1 VKYRVAVTGLGVISP
16 VGASP
21 PDFYDSLV
29 FGRSG
34 IRTLPGSDNVAAG
47 VVAFEADDHFSK
59 LELAA
64 LDRFSQFALV
74 AAAQAVT
81 DAGLEREDLTM
92 PRVGVYFGSGI
103 GGASAI
109 EAGYAGFFKDDLRRV
124 PPSSVVATMSNAAA
138 AHISIK
144 FGIRGPVVN
153 YSVACASSAIAIG
166 EAFRCVRD
174 GYLDIAIA
182 GGSESILNPG
192 SIAAWSAMKV
202 LAKRDPAHPE
212 ASCKPFSKDRSG
224 LVLGE
229 GAGVIV
235 IERLEHAVARG
246 HRIHAELSGY
256 GIASDAKNITKPSR
270 SGQVAALQDAL
281 RDSGLSPADIDYLN
295 AHGTATLIGDVV
307 ETEAIKEVFGA
318 GAYGLPVSSTKAL
331 HGHLMGA
338 AGAVE
343 FIASLM
349 SIANRTIL
357 PTCHYSAKDPEC
369 DLDYVPNVARRDTDV
384 EAVMSSSFAFG
395 GSNAVLVAQRF

>member
-1 VKYRVAVTGLGVISP
+1 MKYRVAVTGLGVISP

-21 PDFYDSLV
+21 TEFYDSLV

-47 VVAFEADDHFSK
+47 VVPFEADDHFSK
-59 LELAA
+59 LELAT
-64 LDRFSQFALV
+64 LDRFSSIAKIS
-74 AAAQAVT
+74 T
-81 DAGLEREDLTM
+81 PPE
-92 PRVGVYFGSGI
+92 FGAFIEI

-109 EAGYAGFFKDDLRRV
+109 EAGYAGFFKDELRRV
-124 PPSSVVATMSNAAA
+124 PPSSVIATMANAAA

-166 EAFRCVRD
+166 EAFRSVRD

-182 GGSESILNPG
+182 GGSESLLNPG

-202 LAKRDPAHPE
+202 LARLDPVHPE
-212 ASCKPFSKDRSG
+212 ASCRPFSRDRTG

-246 HRIHAELSGY
+246 QRIHAELSGY

-295 AHGTATLIGDVV
+295 AHGTATVIGDVV

-318 GAYGLPVSSTKAL
+318 RAHGLPVSSTKAL

-349 SIANRTIL
+349 SILNRTIL

-369 DLDYVPNVARRDTDV
+369 DLDYVPNTARRDTDV

>member
-1 VKYRVAVTGLGVISP
+1 VTYRVAVTGLGVVSP
-16 VGASP
+16 VGGSP
-21 PDFYDSLV
+21 TDFYISLAN
-29 FGRSG
+29 GRSG
-34 IRTLPGSDNVAAG
+34 IRRLADNNNVVAG
-47 VVAFEADDHFSK
+47 VVDFEADDYFSK

-74 AAAQAVT
+74 AAGQAIA
-81 DAGLEREDLTM
+81 DAGLDRENLTV

-103 GGASAI
+103 GGANAI
-109 EAGYAGFFKDDLRRV
+109 EVGYAGFFRDDLRRV
-124 PPSSVVATMSNAAA
+124 PPSSVIATMSNAAA

-166 EAFRCVRD
+166 EAFRSVRD

-182 GGSESILNPG
+182 GGAESLLNPG

-202 LAKRDPAHPE
+202 LAQCDPAHPE
-212 ASCKPFSKDRSG
+212 ASCKPFSKHRSG

-235 IERLEHAVARG
+235 MERLDHAVARG
-246 HRIHAELSGY
+246 HRIHAEISGY
-256 GIASDAKNITKPSR
+256 GIASDAKNIAKPSR
-270 SGQVAALQDAL
+270 SGQVAALQGAIE
-281 RDSGLSPADIDYLN
+281 DSGLLPTDIDYLN
-295 AHGTATLIGDVV
+295 AHGTATVVGDVV
-307 ETEAIKEVFGA
+307 ETEAIKEVFGKY
-318 GAYGLPVSSTKAL
+318 AYDLPVSSTKAL

-349 SIANRTIL
+349 SIANRTVL
-357 PTCHYSAKDPEC
+357 PTCHYSSEDPEC
-369 DLDYVPNVARRDTDV
+369 DLDYVPNVARNDTNV

-395 GSNAVLVAQRF
+395 GSNAVLIAQRF

>member
-1 VKYRVAVTGLGVISP
+1 MKHRVAVTGLGVISP

-21 PDFYDSLV
+21 TDFYDSLA

-34 IRTLPGSDNVAAG
+34 IRALPGDDHVAAG
-47 VVAFEADDHFSK
+47 VVAFEPDAHFSK
-59 LELAA
+59 LELTG

-74 AAAQAVT
+74 AAGQAMA
-81 DAGLEREDLTM
+81 DAGLGREDLTA

-103 GGASAI
+103 GGAGAI

-124 PPSSVVATMSNAAA
+124 PPSSVMATMSNAAA
-138 AHISIK
+138 SHISIK

-166 EAFRCVRD
+166 EALRSVRD

-182 GGSESILNPG
+182 GGSESLLNPG
-192 SIAAWSAMKV
+192 SVAAWSAMKV
-202 LAKRDPAHPE
+202 LAKRDPMHPE

-246 HRIHAELSGY
+246 RRIHAELSGY
-256 GIASDAKNITKPSR
+256 GVASDAKFITKPSR

-281 RDSGLSPADIDYLN
+281 RDSGLSPGDIDYLN

-318 GAYGLPVSSTKAL
+318 RAYDLPVSSTKAL

-343 FIASLM
+343 FIASVM
-349 SIANRTIL
+349 SIANRTLL
-357 PTCHYSAKDPEC
+357 PTCNYSARDPEC
-369 DLDYVPNVARRDTDV
+369 DLDYVPNTARRDTDV

>member
-1 VKYRVAVTGLGVISP
+1 MKHRVAVTGLGVISP

-21 PDFYDSLV
+21 TEFYNSLA

-34 IRTLPGSDNVAAG
+34 IRTLPGAGNVAAG
-47 VVAFEADDHFSK
+47 VAAFNADDHFTK
-59 LELAA
+59 LELTA

-74 AAAQAVT
+74 AAEQAVS
-81 DAGLEREDLTM
+81 DSELEREDLSA

-103 GGASAI
+103 GGAGAI
-109 EAGYAGFFKDDLRRV
+109 EAGYAGFFTDDLRRV
-124 PPSSVVATMSNAAA
+124 PPSSVVATMANAAA

-144 FGIRGPVVN
+144 FGVRGPVVN

-166 EAFRCVRD
+166 EAFRAVRD
-174 GYLDIAIA
+174 GYLDVAIA
-182 GGSESILNPG
+182 GGSESLLNPG
-192 SIAAWSAMKV
+192 SVAAWSAMKV
-202 LAKRDPAHPE
+202 LAKRDPEHPE

-246 HRIHAELSGY
+246 QRVHAELSGY
-256 GIASDAKNITKPSR
+256 GIASDAKSLTKPSR
-270 SGQVAALQDAL
+270 NGQVAALQNAL
-281 RDSGLSPADIDYLN
+281 RDSDLSPGDIDYIN
-295 AHGTATLIGDVV
+295 AHGTATFIGDIV

-318 GAYGLPVSSTKAL
+318 RAYELPVSSTKAL

-343 FIASLM
+343 LIASLM
-349 SIANRTIL
+349 SIANRTVL

-369 DLDYVPNVARRDTDV
+369 DLDYVPNKARRDTDV
-384 EAVMSSSFAFG
+384 EAVMSNSFAFG
-395 GSNAVLVAQRF
+395 GTNAVLVAQRF